1 MGFSKKIFVVAAI
14 LLIETACINAALD
27 NSEHINA
34 VGTFIKAVK
43 SGTYTYKCYINFIG
57 TDETPPAELLVYKGN
72 EVIVNQPAKVL
83 KQLK

>member
-43 SGTYTYKCYINFIG
+43 SGTYTYKCYINVIG
-57 TDETPPAELLVYKGN
+57 E
-72 EVIVNQPAKVL
+72 AKSPSAVLSVL
-83 KQLK
+83 KKMN